1 MGVALKLQCYRITK
15 LFTEWAGHNVVGV
28 VLIKMASEEKGEKW
42 RALLLK
48 VAGVLSLIVILAT
61 FIKPP
66 KTLGKE
72 W

>member
-1 MGVALKLQCYRITK
+1 MLWGC
-15 LFTEWAGHNVVGV
+15 G
-28 VLIKMASEEKGEKW
+28 LIKMASEDKGAKW

>member
-1 MGVALKLQCYRITK
+1 MSIKLQCYRITR
-15 LFTEWAGHNVVGV
+15 FYTEWAGHNLVGV
-28 VLIKMASEEKGEKW
+28 VLIKMASEEKREKW